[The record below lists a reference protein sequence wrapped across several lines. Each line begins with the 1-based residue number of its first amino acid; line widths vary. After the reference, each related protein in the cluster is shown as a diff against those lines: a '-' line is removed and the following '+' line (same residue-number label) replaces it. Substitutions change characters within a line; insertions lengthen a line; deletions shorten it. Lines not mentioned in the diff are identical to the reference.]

1 MVRIV
6 LGLAFIAISVLVYFL
21 WSEIKKQQVLMRKQR
36 LERRPKRVPV
46 IPPKRSQLPDDLR
59 LLTKKD
65 TGYKRPVWQ
74 NTPPTQP
81 TPTKQSGSTPLQ
93 GTPPPPERTPPKSSD
108 PVKPV
113 IPDTFNPPHG
123 PFKPPTEQPS
133 AQTSQKLMV
142 LVNGNKRLAERLVS
156 SAKIANPNKSDKWLV
171 EKVIWDLERD
181 RT

>member
-1 MVRIV
+1 MVGIV

-36 LERRPKRVPV
+36 LERRPRRVPV

-93 GTPPPPERTPPKSSD
+93 GTPPP
-108 PVKPV
+108 
-113 IPDTFNPPHG
+113 
-123 PFKPPTEQPS
+123 TEQPS
-133 AQTSQKLMV
+133 AKTSKKLMV

-156 SAKIANPNKSDKWLV
+156 SAKTANPDKSDKWLV